1 MRAGMV
7 LLVVLLLPVSA
18 AALSLDLSPSLS
30 RAEIPPGGNATLNL
44 SLRTSEAVS
53 GVVVEV
59 SAPFA
64 ARLDIA
70 PARREVG
77 PMGPGEE
84 RGPYS
89 FALTDQ
95 GLDPGK
101 YTLRISAT
109 VNASAGGETRSTQVE
124 FRVNPAA
131 SPKSPGFDVL
141 AGVLAL
147 GTALAVR
154 KAPRRGRR

>member
-1 MRAGMV
+1 MLRGLA
-7 LLVVLLLPVSA
+7 LLVVFLLPVSA

-30 RAEIPPGGNATLNL
+30 RSEIPPGGNATLNI
-44 SLRTSEAVS
+44 SLRTSEAVA
-53 GVVVEV
+53 GVAVEV

-64 ARLDIA
+64 PQLEIS
-70 PARREVG
+70 PAKRDVG

-89 FALTDQ
+89 FALVDR

-101 YTLRISAT
+101 YTLRI
-109 VNASAGGETRSTQVE
+109 NASAGGETRSVLVE
-124 FRVNPAA
+124 LRVAV
-131 SPKSPGFDVL
+131 SPKSPGFEAL

-147 GTALAVR
+147 GAALGLFKAR
-154 KAPRRGRR
+154 KGRE